1 MIKTRVLVK
10 AAMCVTFFTIT
21 VIGVGCENKPV
32 ADGGGG
38 GTASFKGRKCPGGP
52 PEKYEI
58 EVVASSEVFKDPAD
72 ADIVVCRG
80 DKVSWFIQS
89 PTGVIKIVF
98 TDPNADELFGPG
110 HSTLQSHAPNPKNE
124 TDEQTVK
131 APGYGVKIYKYNIVV
146 EDPAGNKKGEKDP
159 HIIPM

>member
-1 MIKTRVLVK
+1 M
-10 AAMCVTFFTIT
+10 
-21 VIGVGCENKPV
+21 
-32 ADGGGG
+32 
-38 GTASFKGRKCPGGP
+38 AS
-52 PEKYEI
+52 
-58 EVVASSEVFKDPAD
+58 AEVFKDPAD

-80 DKVSWFIQS
+80 DKISWFMQS
-89 PTGVIKIVF
+89 PTGIIKIVF
-98 TDPNADELFGPG
+98 TDPNADELFGPA

-131 APGYGVKIYKYNIVV
+131 APGSGVKIYKYNIVV